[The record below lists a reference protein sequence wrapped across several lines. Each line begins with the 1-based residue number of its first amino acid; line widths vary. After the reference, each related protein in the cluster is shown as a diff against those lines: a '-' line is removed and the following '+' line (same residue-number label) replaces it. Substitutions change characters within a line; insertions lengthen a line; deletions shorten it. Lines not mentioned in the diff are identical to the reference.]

1 MCDQFKKKQLIP
13 PIPPQYT
20 YSQRQP
26 TAIKSSTTA
35 TARCGLTG
43 GSLRAH
49 NTRRHQRCSNSTR
62 DTRRPW
68 AFGTGVKTLLPAPQC
83 AAENRTETQPE
94 KAATDRRFPVC
105 FGFNHNSKRLIA
117 ARLANVLEAA
127 LASPALACGDG
138 LLQLGL
144 LVGGAIQTR
153 SLLDPRASALM
164 VAVAHAAS
172 HCCEW
177 LRTSFVAHES

>member
-1 MCDQFKKKQLIP
+1 MRSFQAAHSTNSPTIQIFTKKAQTNKIQH
-13 PIPPQYT
+13 Y
-20 YSQRQP
+20 
-26 TAIKSSTTA
+26 
-35 TARCGLTG
+35 C
-43 GSLRAH
+43 LRPLWAH
-49 NTRRHQRCSNSTR
+49 NTRRQQRFSNNTG
-62 DTRRPW
+62 DTRRTY
-68 AFGTGVKTLLPAPQC
+68 AFDAGVRTRLPAPQC
-83 AAENRTETQPE
+83 AATNRTDKKPDN
-94 KAATDRRFPVC
+94 AATDKRFPVC
-105 FGFNHNSKRLIA
+105 FGFNHNSKRLIVA
-117 ARLANVLEAA
+117 TLANVLEAA